1 MDKSTRDKIARVTK
15 GRVLGRQEDHLIGF
29 CNGLIADNELNQKE
43 AESLQAWLAHAE
55 AVTANPMLA
64 ALLDKLSVHLKD
76 GVLDEYESQDVLR
89 ALNAITDGG
98 RGAVGDRAKTTF
110 LGFCQGLIA
119 DGKINQ
125 QEAEALKAIV
135 EKMPGLGADSV
146 LASVAEK
153 VKLFLSDGRLDH
165 EEAQELQR
173 TLQSLTGG
181 EQSLGEVAKSSTLPI
196 CSPPPEI
203 VISGSI
209 FCLTG
214 MFGFSRLSRTEIKKK
229 IESLGG
235 KVVDTVTKKSNYL
248 IIGTYV
254 SDAWMQE
261 SYGRKIERAMELRE
275 EKGSPAIVSEEHFLR
290 STGLA

>member
-15 GRVLGRQEDHLIGF
+15 GRVSGRQEDHLIGF
-29 CNGLIADNELNQKE
+29 CKGLIADNELNQKE

-55 AVTANPMLA
+55 AVSGNPMLA
-64 ALLDKLSVHLKD
+64 ALLDRLSMHLKD
-76 GVLDEYESQDVLR
+76 GVLDQYESQDVLK
-89 ALNAITDGG
+89 ALKAITDGEG
-98 RGAVGDRAKTTF
+98 SVLGDRAKTTF

-119 DGKINQ
+119 DGRINQ
-125 QEAEALKAIV
+125 QEAEALMAIV
-135 EKMPGLGADSV
+135 KKMPALSADAV

-153 VKLFLSDGRLDH
+153 VRLFLSDGRLDDQ
-165 EEAQELQR
+165 EAQELQR

-181 EQSLGEVAKSSTLPI
+181 EQSLGEVAKSSTLPV

-203 VISGSI
+203 VIAGSI
-209 FCLTG
+209 FCMTG
-214 MFGFSRLSRTEIKKK
+214 EFRFSQLSRTDIKKK

-235 KVVDTVTKKSNYL
+235 KVVNTVTKKSNYL
-248 IIGTYV
+248 IIGTNV

-261 SYGRKIERAMELRE
+261 SYGRKIERAMELRA